1 MGSVTLGFF
10 RVQGLGMGW
19 GTLTFFFQGL
29 GFRDG
34 FGDIMSF

>member
-19 GTLTFFFQGL
+19 GDINIFFP
-29 GFRDG
+29 GFGVRDG